1 MFEFFLFFLC
11 LVIYFLILFQALTSR
26 FDALWQEF
34 VGKKGREDRIKIMT
48 NALTV
53 ICLFNDHNLT
63 LSRDEGIALYR
74 AILPECE
81 KEGNKYMENIKEVFP
96 QTFQ

>member
-1 MFEFFLFFLC
+1 
-11 LVIYFLILFQALTSR
+11 
-26 FDALWQEF
+26 
-34 VGKKGREDRIKIMT
+34 MT

-53 ICLFNDHNLT
+53 ICLFNEHNLT

-81 KEGNKYMENIKEVFP
+81 KEGNKSDYSTML
-96 QTFQ
+96 FQRKRFLKFKQKNPLLALVVILKI

>member
-1 MFEFFLFFLC
+1 MIEM
-11 LVIYFLILFQALTSR
+11 S
-26 FDALWQEF
+26 
-34 VGKKGREDRIKIMT
+34 
-48 NALTV
+48 LTV
-53 ICLFNDHNLT
+53 ICLFNEHNLT

>member
-1 MFEFFLFFLC
+1 
-11 LVIYFLILFQALTSR
+11 LTSR
-26 FDALWQEF
+26 FDALRQEF
-34 VGKKGREDRIKIMT
+34 INKKNYCREDRIKIMT

-53 ICLFNDHNLT
+53 IYLFNEHSLALN
-63 LSRDEGIALYR
+63 RDDGCAVERAL
-74 AILPECE
+74 LPECE

>member
-1 MFEFFLFFLC
+1 M
-11 LVIYFLILFQALTSR
+11 TSR

-34 VGKKGREDRIKIMT
+34 VNKKEYRREDRIKIMT

-53 ICLFNDHNLT
+53 IYLFKEHSLT
-63 LSRDEGIALYR
+63 LSPDEGSALFR
-74 AILPECE
+74 ALLPECE

>member
-1 MFEFFLFFLC
+1 MFFLC
-11 LVIYFLILFQALTSR
+11 LVVYFLNLFQALTSR
-26 FDALWQEF
+26 FDALRQEF
-34 VGKKGREDRIKIMT
+34 INKKNYCREDRIKIMT

-53 ICLFNDHNLT
+53 IYLFNEHNLT